1 MTGKPTYEALE
12 QRVRKLEKDAVK
24 RKRAEKAVCES
35 EEKFKAITGSAKDA
49 IIIYVRLTISDTG
62 HGMDSEVMERIFD
75 PYFTNKEKGMGT
87 GLGLAKEVLRIRPDI
102 PFILC
107 TGYSDMITEE
117 TARTLGIKAFVMK
130 PIMMRDLA
138 ETIRKAL
145 DKK

>member
-1 MTGKPTYEALE
+1 PRMTGE
-12 QRVRKLEKDAVK
+12 
-24 RKRAEKAVCES
+24 
-35 EEKFKAITGSAKDA
+35 I
-49 IIIYVRLTISDTG
+49 
-62 HGMDSEVMERIFD
+62 
-75 PYFTNKEKGMGT
+75 
-87 GLGLAKEVLRIRPDI
+87 LAKEVLRIRPDI

-117 TARTLGIKAFVMK
+117 TARALGIRAFVMK